1 VAAREDAPTSH
12 HRISLY
18 GLRHRKRAR
27 QVDQMRVLSL
37 MALVAVSVAG
47 CGSTTG
53 IVPIGPDTYVLSE
66 MRAPVLG
73 GGPEARRVV
82 MAEASGFCQRQGRG
96 AILLDLRPDG
106 DPFTPYY
113 PTAFDATFQCAAPVV
128 PPGRGLPP
136 HQP

>member
-1 VAAREDAPTSH
+1 MS
-12 HRISLY
+12 
-18 GLRHRKRAR
+18 
-27 QVDQMRVLSL
+27 QMRIFSL

-53 IVPIGPDTYVLSE
+53 VVPVGPGTYALSE

-82 MAEASGFCQRQGRG
+82 MAEASGFCQQQGLG
-96 AILLDLRPDG
+96 LMILDLRPDG

-113 PTAFDATFQCAAPVV
+113 PTAFDATFRCAPLTQPTGNASPVNR
-128 PPGRGLPP
+128 P
-136 HQP
+136 